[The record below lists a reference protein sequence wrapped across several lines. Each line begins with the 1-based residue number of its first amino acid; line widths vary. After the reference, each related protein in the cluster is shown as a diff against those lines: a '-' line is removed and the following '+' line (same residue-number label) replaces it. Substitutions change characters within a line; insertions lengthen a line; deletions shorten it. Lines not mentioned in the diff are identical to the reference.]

1 MQVKRFLNIAQ
12 KNKYVVY
19 TEPYKLNIWG
29 IRNENTQ
36 ANSFDDWI
44 VCFWKDDKGN
54 WQLKRFNAST
64 DPGTFFL
71 LNPLDSLGTAILKQ
85 GQYLNAYQ
93 AQYNS
98 RLGFRALEL
107 VQIKDVPII
116 RDYDRNAVLD
126 FDNGRVTT
134 GLYGINI
141 HSGASPN
148 GKSIS
153 VDKWSAGCQVFGV
166 WSEFAE
172 FTALCEKHISLYGNI
187 FSYTLIDRRA
197 ELRAKKRILLGSLAL
212 FLLVAIIIYFYRK
225 EALNFLKNTFKILKL

>member
-1 MQVKRFLNIAQ
+1 MQVRRFLNIAR
-12 KNKYVVY
+12 KNKYIVY

-36 ANSFDDWI
+36 ANNFDDWI

-71 LNPLDSLGTAILKQ
+71 LNPLDNLGTAILKQ
-85 GQYLNAYQ
+85 GQYLNTYQ

-98 RLGFRALEL
+98 RLGFKALEL
-107 VQIKDVPII
+107 VQIENASII

-126 FDNGRVTT
+126 FDNGRITV
-134 GLYGINI
+134 GKYGINI

-148 GKSIS
+148 GKSIA

-166 WSEFAE
+166 WAEFAE
-172 FTALCEKHISLYGNI
+172 FTALCEKHISLHGNI

-197 ELRAKKRILLGSLAL
+197 EQRAKRRMFLGT
-212 FLLVAIIIYFYRK
+212 LVIIVLVGVLICYYRK
-225 EALNFLKNTFKILKL
+225 ELLGFMSSLLKPK